1 MTGGRRACYT
11 FCMTVTE
18 ALSQRRSR
26 FVPAD
31 EAPSFL
37 ITPRDVEIIRQ
48 VARHRFLSSTHISD
62 LLAAPH
68 KKIGDRLT
76 FLFHGKYL
84 DRPRGQ
90 RERYRDGGGSERMVY
105 ALANRGAQLLIEQDG
120 YGKADIDWTR
130 KNREVT
136 HRFIQHTLAIA
147 DVRVGLVRAVRSR
160 SGLELLEPQQLLAAM
175 PATTQTM
182 RNPWA
187 WRANVQHNNASK
199 EVGLVPDYAFGIVF
213 PDGKRRCCLVE
224 CDRGTMPIDRSNLE
238 QTSMLK
244 KFLGYTAGKR
254 AKLHQRQFDWKAFRV
269 LIITNTPERVAN
281 LLTAVRERVHAD
293 GHDLFLVTDRT
304 SLATADILA
313 HQWRDARGKAHS
325 LV

>member
-1 MTGGRRACYT
+1 MTIAA
-11 FCMTVTE
+11 
-18 ALSQRRSR
+18 ALPLRRSR
-26 FVPAD
+26 FVPAA
-31 EAPSFL
+31 ESPPFL
-37 ITPRDVEIIRQ
+37 LTPRDIEIIRQ

-90 RERYRDGGGSERMVY
+90 KERYRDGGGSERMVY

-120 YGKADIDWTR
+120 HGKADIDWTR
-130 KNREVT
+130 KNREAT

-147 DVRVGLVRAVRSR
+147 DVRVSLVRGVRTR
-160 SGLELLEPQQLLAAM
+160 SGFELLAPQQLFTSMPVATQAM
-175 PATTQTM
+175 Q
-182 RNPWA
+182 NPWS
-187 WRANVQHNNASK
+187 WRANVTHNSAAR

-213 PDGKRRCCLVE
+213 PNGKRRCCLVE
-224 CDRGTMPIDRSNLE
+224 CDRGTMPIDRSNLH

-244 KFLGYTAGKR
+244 KFLAYTAGKR

-269 LIITNTPERVAN
+269 LVITNTPERAKN
-281 LLTAVRERVHAD
+281 LLTTVRERVHSD
-293 GHDLFLVTDRT
+293 GHDLFLITDRA
-304 SLATADILA
+304 SLAGADILA
-313 HQWRDARGKAHS
+313 HAWHDARGTSHA
-325 LV
+325 LT

>member
-1 MTGGRRACYT
+1 MTIAA
-11 FCMTVTE
+11 
-18 ALSQRRSR
+18 ALPLRRSR
-26 FVPAD
+26 FVPAA
-31 EAPSFL
+31 ESPPFL
-37 ITPRDVEIIRQ
+37 LTPRDIEIIRQ

-90 RERYRDGGGSERMVY
+90 KERYRDGGGSERMVY

-147 DVRVGLVRAVRSR
+147 DVRVGLRRSVRTR
-160 SGLELLEPQQLLAAM
+160 SGFELLEPQQLLTSM
-175 PATTQTM
+175 PATTQAM
-182 RNPWA
+182 NNPWA
-187 WRANVQHNNASK
+187 WRANVQFNNGSK

-244 KFLGYTAGKR
+244 KFLAYTAGKR
-254 AKLHQRQFDWKAFRV
+254 LKLHQRQFYWKVFRV

-281 LLTAVRERVHAD
+281 LLTTVRQRVHAD
-293 GHDLFLVTDRT
+293 GHDLFLITDRA
-304 SLATADILA
+304 SLTNADILA
-313 HQWRDARGKAHS
+313 HAWHDARGKTHS